1 MDKLKKKYCSLI
13 LCAGYGSRM
22 KSIGRTK
29 HKSLIKIN
37 EKTLLENI
45 LFNLSQFG
53 IKDHVIATGYKENS
67 IKKILK
73 KYKNLNF
80 KLVNIKN
87 FKTRGSSYSLF
98 KASKYCLNYKN
109 ILMTHA
115 DIFFDNLLLKKVI
128 DCKKKNVIG
137 YVKKKHINISEKG
150 FIIKF
155 DKTKEIQK
163 LDLKKNFKKKTNNE
177 IICINKFTNIK
188 LKKLREYLK
197 KYFKDND
204 NRQTWEVP
212 FNLFINK
219 NNEKF
224 YAAGLKNK
232 FWFNINTYE
241 EMMNAKKYYLEN
253 LKI

>member
-1 MDKLKKKYCSLI
+1 LI
-13 LCAGYGSRM
+13 
-22 KSIGRTK
+22 
-29 HKSLIKIN
+29 
-37 EKTLLENI
+37 
-45 LFNLSQFG
+45 
-53 IKDHVIATGYKENS
+53 V
-67 IKKILK
+67 
-73 KYKNLNF
+73 
-80 KLVNIKN
+80 
-87 FKTRGSSYSLF
+87 
-98 KASKYCLNYKN
+98 
-109 ILMTHA
+109 
-115 DIFFDNLLLKKVI
+115 
-128 DCKKKNVIG
+128 KKKNVIG